1 MRYGLG
7 VDLGTTFTA
16 VAVGHPVS
24 AGLGRWGHTE
34 MVSLGS
40 RSVATPA
47 VVHAGPDGRLLTGEA
62 AVRRAALAPAHAALG
77 YKRRLGDPT
86 PLMLGDAPFSP
97 AALLAAS
104 LGDTVRA
111 VTDLQGAPP
120 ETIVLSRPAVWG
132 PYRMKQFD
140 EVARLAGVGDVRMV
154 TEPVAAATHYT
165 AVRPLPPGAI
175 IAVYDLGGGTFDTA
189 VLRFRAGGME
199 ILGLPEGVEWLGGLD
214 FDEAVV
220 HHVDRELGGAVSDID
235 PQDHAGAVALARLRQ
250 ECVLAKEALSF
261 DEETVIPVFLPTA
274 RAEVRLTRARFEDMV
289 RPAIHSTVDALHRT
303 LSSAGVEPADL
314 SAVLLAGGSSRI
326 PAVARTVESAL
337 GRPTVVN
344 AHPKH
349 LVALGAARIAAQLLE
364 PATPHRAAAGTLPR
378 PTAPRR
384 PATTPPPP
392 PPPSPHP
399 PPPAPLPPPPAP
411 PPPAPPPPAP
421 PPASYLPV
429 VVGRPTP
436 GSAARGFAGS
446 APAGP
451 LRRPATDP
459 AASPPGHHRRPAV
472 IAALAVTVLLLAAL
486 VAVLRGQTG

>member
-1 MRYGLG
+1 
-7 VDLGTTFTA
+7 
-16 VAVGHPVS
+16 
-24 AGLGRWGHTE
+24 

-40 RSVATPA
+40 RSVVTPA
-47 VVHAGPDGRLLTGEA
+47 VVYAGPDGRLLTGEA

-86 PLMLGDAPFSP
+86 PLVLGGAPFSP

-132 PYRMKQFD
+132 PYRLKQFD
-140 EVARLAGVGDVRMV
+140 EVPRLAGIGEVRMV

-165 AVRPLPPGAI
+165 AVRQLPPGAV

-189 VLRFRAGGME
+189 VLRFQAGSME
-199 ILGLPEGVEWLGGLD
+199 ILGLPEGVEWLGGVD

-220 HHVDRELGGAVSDID
+220 HHVDLELGGAVSDID

-261 DEETVIPVFLPTA
+261 DEETVIPVFLPTV

-289 RPAIHSTVDALHRT
+289 RPAIDSTLDALHRT
-303 LSSAGVEPADL
+303 LISAGVEPADL

-364 PATPHRAAAGTLPR
+364 PATPHR
-378 PTAPRR
+378 PT
-384 PATTPPPP
+384 TT
-392 PPPSPHP
+392 
-399 PPPAPLPPPPAP
+399 PPPAP
-411 PPPAPPPPAP
+411 PAAPHRPTTTPPPTAPHRPTATPPPTAPPPTASHRPTTTTPPSAP
-421 PPASYLPV
+421 PTASHRATATPPAGPGV
-429 VVGRPTP
+429 PAAVGRPAH
-436 GSAARGFAGS
+436 GSADGGLAGRV
-446 APAGP
+446 PAGP
-451 LRRPATDP
+451 LRRPAADP
-459 AASPPGHHRRPAV
+459 APPPRDPLRPVV
-472 IAALAVTVLLLAAL
+472 IAALVVAVLLLAAL
-486 VAVLRGQTG
+486 VAVLRG